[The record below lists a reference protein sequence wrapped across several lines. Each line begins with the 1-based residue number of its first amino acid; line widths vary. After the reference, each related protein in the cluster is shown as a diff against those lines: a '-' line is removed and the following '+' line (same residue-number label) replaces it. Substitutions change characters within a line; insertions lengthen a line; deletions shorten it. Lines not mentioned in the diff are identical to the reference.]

1 MSNQVTNVS
10 TMNNSN
16 CKNTPCSAITVKTN
30 APKEYLE
37 GLVCDVQPQDDL
49 LDFKLRNLIDVLRDN
64 LDNLHDDIN
73 NEEPRHLL
81 LARSNNISALF
92 EILRDLLP
100 SNDSYFEQ
108 VNDMCCHL
116 NGFIHSKNI

>member
-1 MSNQVTNVS
+1 MSIQVTNVS

-81 LARSNNISALF
+81 LVRSNNISALF

-100 SNDSYFEQ
+100 SNDSYFEK
-108 VNDMCCHL
+108 VNNMCCHL
-116 NGFIHSKNI
+116 NGFIHSKNV

>member
-1 MSNQVTNVS
+1 MKRLALMFLTIILFSCNKGQEKNEQNKRTIKEFKPLVDS
-10 TMNNSN
+10 TIADTGDATMDNGRVF
-16 CKNTPCSAITVKTN
+16 TV
-30 APKEYLE
+30 EYHE
-37 GLVCDVQPQDDL
+37 
-49 LDFKLRNLIDVLRDN
+49 
-64 LDNLHDDIN
+64 DIN

-100 SNDSYFEQ
+100 SNESYFEQ